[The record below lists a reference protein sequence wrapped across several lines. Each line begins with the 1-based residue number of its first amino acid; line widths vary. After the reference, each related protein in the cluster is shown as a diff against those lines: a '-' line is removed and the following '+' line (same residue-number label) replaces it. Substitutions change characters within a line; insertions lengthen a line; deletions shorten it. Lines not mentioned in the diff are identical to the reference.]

1 MSWFTSLFTGGVS
14 SVVDSI
20 GNIADK
26 FIESPD
32 EKNAF
37 KLQVQTLLQKAASD
51 QEETARQTLQSKEKI
66 LVAELSQGDNYT
78 KRARP
83 TVVYAGLA
91 FIAINYVVFPLIGR
105 IANGLG
111 AGVDASPLAD
121 LPPDFWYAWGG
132 ICSAWCVGRSL
143 EKRGIQ
149 TPATRAITGN
159 ASTSKLL
166 D

>member
-1 MSWFTSLFTGGVS
+1 MSWFTNLFTGGAG

-20 GNIADK
+20 GGLADR
-26 FIESPD
+26 FIQTDD
-32 EKNAF
+32 EKSAF
-37 KLQVQTLLQKAASD
+37 KVQVETLLQKRDSEIE
-51 QEETARQTLQSKEKI
+51 QTLRQTLQSKEKI

-83 TVVYAGLA
+83 TVVYAGLV
-91 FIAINYVVFPLIGR
+91 FIGINYVVFPLIGR
-105 IANGLG
+105 MANV
-111 AGVDASPLAD
+111 VDVSPLAD

-132 ICSAWCVGRSL
+132 ICSAWCVGRSF

-149 TPATRAITGN
+149 NPATRSITGN
-159 ASTSKLL
+159 APTSKLL